1 MNKRPFFENLIEDA
15 WRRRSLVWL
24 KGVRRSGKTTLARS
38 LPGVEYFDC
47 ELPRTAR
54 SLEDPEGFFGEIRS
68 RRVVLDEIH
77 RLEDPSRVLKVATD
91 HFPHIKVLATGSST
105 LHATS
110 KFRDT
115 LAGRKTE
122 VFLSPLLDSERESF
136 GRLSL
141 KTRILHGGL
150 PPFALQPSPTPS
162 DYAEWLDAYFARDV
176 MELFRLNKR
185 TSFLKFARL
194 LFARSGGLFDASKY
208 SRECEADR
216 RTLSNFLSIL
226 EETHLALVLRP
237 FHTSKTVEIVKMPKV
252 CAFDTGFIH
261 YARGAEEPR
270 GEDLGSLFEQLV
282 AQEAAALLQK
292 SDLNYWRDKQERE
305 VDLVITRHGK
315 PPLAIEVKWSEKALD
330 PSGLTAFHA
339 LYPKAELAA
348 VCQDTVRTH
357 KRNIKGADWTIT
369 NLQGLAGLLG
379 LS

>member
-1 MNKRPFFENLIEDA
+1 MIKRPFFENLVEDA
-15 WRRRSLVWL
+15 WRRRSIVWL

-38 LPGVEYFDC
+38 IAGTEYFDC
-47 ELPRTAR
+47 ELPRTAKL
-54 SLEDPEGFFGEIRS
+54 LEDPEGFFGDLRS
-68 RRVVLDEIH
+68 RRVALDEIH
-77 RLEDPSRVLKVATD
+77 RLEDPSRVLKVAAD

-122 VFLSPLLDSERESF
+122 VFLSPLLDSERDAF
-136 GRLSL
+136 GDLSL
-141 KTRILHGGL
+141 KARLERGGL
-150 PPFALQPSPTPS
+150 PPFALQESPAPS

-194 LFARSGGLFDASKY
+194 LFDASKF
-208 SRECEADR
+208 SRECEVDR
-216 RTLSNFLSIL
+216 RTLTNFLSIL

-237 FHTSKTVEIVKMPKV
+237 YHTSKAVEIVKMPKV

-261 YARGAEEPR
+261 YARGAEEAR
-270 GEDLGSLFEQLV
+270 SEELGSLFEQLV
-282 AQEAAALLQK
+282 AQETAALLQRN
-292 SDLNYWRDKQERE
+292 DLNYWRDKQERE
-305 VDLVITRHGK
+305 VDLIVTRHGK
-315 PPLAIEVKWSEKALD
+315 SPLAIEVKWSEKSLD
-330 PSGLTAFHA
+330 SAGLAAFHA
-339 LYPKAELAA
+339 LYPKAELVA

-357 KRNIKGADWTIT
+357 KRSIKGANWTIT

-379 LS
+379 VPDRP